1 MNEAMNAKKYI
12 RRSKSECCNNKH
24 YFWQAK
30 LLVSSILT
38 TILLLISG
46 ETTKTLFVM
55 AYGWGNANIRHDTN
69 KNSNNKLHVHISS
82 LKASSNTNNFY
93 YQEDLYGAIH
103 RKEQE
108 MVQRKKQIKDKANDP
123 IQMAMR
129 YAESAPTKLR
139 LAKALRRIYED
150 PDFVEDDEKWQA
162 SIKEK
167 ELERGSLP
175 MRRGCFVVDI
185 KRKSLL
191 THPPPHATTTRSKA
205 SNSDGFAR
213 FEDAGMVAEAMVRMG
228 ADCVFINV
236 DKEAYGGNYEELQSA
251 MKAVRK
257 VSPTAAVVMKDIVV
271 DELQVGM
278 AKNAG
283 ADGILLIAA
292 VLGPALPNFLDLCT
306 VVGLEAIVEVHTKN
320 ELDAALQAM
329 AQNLLVTNFD
339 RISGTYY
346 PQQAER
352 LVSLFPGSGPI
363 VALACG
369 GIESAEQIR
378 ELLCAG
384 YDGVV
389 VGKAIMGNARA
400 PSLIQAVRDRPL
412 LPAEFAGWGLD
423 DPDVDIQGT
432 FTTTT
437 TTTTSTSKE
446 EP

>member
-1 MNEAMNAKKYI
+1 MPKKLMML
-12 RRSKSECCNNKH
+12 
-24 YFWQAK
+24 A
-30 LLVSSILT
+30 LLLGGT
-38 TILLLISG
+38 TIARV
-46 ETTKTLFVM
+46 EAYFVKKK
-55 AYGWGNANIRHDTN
+55 GINC
-69 KNSNNKLHVHISS
+69 HVPSFS
-82 LKASSNTNNFY
+82 KASAAQSFLKASASNANSDY

-108 MVQRKKQIKDKANDP
+108 MLQRKKQIKDKANDP
-123 IQMAMR
+123 IQMAIR
-129 YAESAPTKLR
+129 YAQSTPPRLR

-150 PDFVEDDEKWQA
+150 PDYEEDDEKWQS

-191 THPPPHATTTRSKA
+191 THPPPHRASKGA
-205 SNSDGFAR
+205 HADYGFAR
-213 FEDAGMVAEAMVRMG
+213 FDDASMVAEAMVLMG

-236 DKEAYGGNYEELQSA
+236 DQEAYGGNYDELRPAVQ
-251 MKAVRK
+251 AVRK
-257 VSPTAAVVMKDIVV
+257 ASPTAAVVMKDIVV
-271 DELQVGM
+271 DELQIGL

-306 VVGLEAIVEVHTKN
+306 VVGIEAIVEVHTKN
-320 ELDAALQAM
+320 EVEAALQAM

-369 GIESAEQIR
+369 GIESPEQIR

-400 PSLIQAVRDRPL
+400 PSLIKAVRDRPL

-423 DPDVDIQGT
+423 DPDVDMQGT

-437 TTTTSTSKE
+437 TTASTIITSKE

>member
-1 MNEAMNAKKYI
+1 MEQRWKPVLL
-12 RRSKSECCNNKH
+12 
-24 YFWQAK
+24 FF
-30 LLVSSILT
+30 LLVSCVDIIERFPVT
-38 TILLLISG
+38 AGWTPLLNLSQQS
-46 ETTKTLFVM
+46 
-55 AYGWGNANIRHDTN
+55 R
-69 KNSNNKLHVHISS
+69 SS
-82 LKASSNTNNFY
+82 LWRLHQSRYTNT
-93 YQEDLYGAIH
+93 EDLYGAIH
-103 RKEQE
+103 RKEQ
-108 MVQRKKQIKDKANDP
+108 QIIKYKQEHQDITDP

-129 YAESAPTKLR
+129 YAESTPTKLR
-139 LAKALRRIYED
+139 LAKALRRVYED
-150 PDFVEDDEKWQA
+150 PDFVDDDAEWQA
-162 SIKEK
+162 KQKNNTSSS
-167 ELERGSLP
+167 SLP

-191 THPPPHATTTRSKA
+191 
-205 SNSDGFAR
+205 SNPDNNGLYAN
-213 FEDAGMVAEAMVRMG
+213 FEDAGMVAEAMVRIG

-236 DKEAYGGNYEELQSA
+236 DDFAYGGSLSELEA
-251 MKAVRK
+251 AVKAVRRI
-257 VSPTAAVVMKDIVV
+257 SPTAAVVMKDIVV
-271 DELQVGM
+271 DEIQIGQ

-292 VLGPALPNFLDLCT
+292 VLGPALQNFLDTCT

-320 ELDAALQAM
+320 EVDAALKAM
-329 AQNLLVTNFD
+329 AQNLLVNNFD
-339 RISGTYY
+339 RISQQTF
-346 PQQAER
+346 PDQAER

-369 GIESAEQIR
+369 GIENPEQIR

-400 PSLIQAVRDRPL
+400 PSLIKAVRDRPL

-423 DPDVDIQGT
+423 DADVDIQGT

-437 TTTTSTSKE
+437 TANEEEQVEISIE